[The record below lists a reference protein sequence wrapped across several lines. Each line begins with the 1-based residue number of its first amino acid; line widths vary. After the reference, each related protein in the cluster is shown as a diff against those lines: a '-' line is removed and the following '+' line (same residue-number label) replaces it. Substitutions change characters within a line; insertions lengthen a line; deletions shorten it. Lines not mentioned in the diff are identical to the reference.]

1 MNTTDTVQK
10 WQDDEALKRFTL
22 ISPLLSE
29 GLDNAGRIAMRKQI
43 AESNGIS
50 VRSLYRYE
58 KAYRECQFTG
68 LKPASPFAWQA
79 RHTHCPCTRQVRQI
93 KRQGGKV
100 PSDSRCIHKG
110 KPA

>member
-1 MNTTDTVQK
+1 MNTTDTVHC
-10 WQDDEALKRFTL
+10 
-22 ISPLLSE
+22 
-29 GLDNAGRIAMRKQI
+29 
-43 AESNGIS
+43 
-50 VRSLYRYE
+50 
-58 KAYRECQFTG
+58 KA
-68 LKPASPFAWQA
+68 ASTFAWQA